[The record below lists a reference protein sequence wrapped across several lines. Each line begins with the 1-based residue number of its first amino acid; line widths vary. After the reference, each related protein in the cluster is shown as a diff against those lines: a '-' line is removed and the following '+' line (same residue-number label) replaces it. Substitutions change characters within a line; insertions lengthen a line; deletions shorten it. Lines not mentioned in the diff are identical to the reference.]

1 IIGELACRDPPR
13 VQGAW
18 RFASSG
24 WRLEQNETDHRHQSG
39 SECSEPK
46 LVCYA
51 KVRRP
56 MQRQPDGLVLL
67 YVVLLKPPNQTFRF
81 RLRLIDARRR
91 SQPANDLQRLIRWF
105 VQPVILRL

>member
-1 IIGELACRDPPR
+1 
-13 VQGAW
+13 
-18 RFASSG
+18 
-24 WRLEQNETDHRHQSG
+24 
-39 SECSEPK
+39 
-46 LVCYA
+46 
-51 KVRRP
+51 

-67 YVVLLKPPNQTFRF
+67 YVVLLKPPNQNFRF